1 CYGCVQSAAPM
12 IIKKSP
18 DGRSREV
25 AENKRWV
32 FALALIPF
40 GIVVA
45 LKSGLSPDYSLLVGL
60 AIFGIVFALNSA
72 LHSYLILA
80 LTHNDH
86 IAVTV
91 GFYYSANA
99 GGRLAGTL
107 LSGLIYQYGGLTA
120 CLTGSGIMLV
130 LAFLFSMFIPVHE
143 N

>member
-1 CYGCVQSAAPM
+1 
-12 IIKKSP
+12 
-18 DGRSREV
+18 
-25 AENKRWV
+25 
-32 FALALIPF
+32 
-40 GIVVA
+40 
-45 LKSGLSPDYSLLVGL
+45 
-60 AIFGIVFALNSA
+60 
-72 LHSYLILA
+72 LILA

-107 LSGLIYQYGGLTA
+107 LSGLIYQYGGLAA

-130 LAFLFSMFIPVHE
+130 LAFLFSMFIPARE